1 MSVVV
6 STEDVG
12 PCRKQLTIEVPPPAV
27 EAETRR
33 IVGEFR
39 RRARVPGFRKGKV
52 PVELVRQRYEREIDQ
67 EVVDRLVPRYWRQAE
82 AEGELDILMPP
93 QVEQVDHDP
102 GVSLKF
108 TATVE
113 VRPKIEIGELGDIE
127 LPESEVDPEDAE
139 IEKAIED
146 LRRQVADWVPTARAA
161 ARGDRVRGSL
171 VLLDDDEASSGE
183 QPVDFEVGDEQVWE
197 ELSLAA
203 VGARPE
209 GAVEFDRRDEPEAP
223 QRRYKLTVEAVEER
237 ELPELDDEL
246 ATKLGKFDSLDALR
260 EAVAGQLQAG
270 KSRDRRLARE
280 RALLDEMRQRHPLA
294 LPDGVVQQEVEHMLR
309 TYADE
314 MARRGIDLEK
324 AEFDWQA
331 LAERERPNA
340 EKRVHSRLL
349 LDAAAEREGTEV
361 DEQEFEQVLAQLA
374 RAEGRSAGAVRQALD
389 RSGRL
394 GELRSRLRR
403 EKLLRRLLGEEPPV
417 GEGDSEPEVGPAE
430 SAPIERDPVEDDLV
444 END

>member
-12 PCRKQLTIEVPPPAV
+12 PCRKRLTVEVPQPAV

-33 IVGEFR
+33 IVGDFK
-39 RRARVPGFRKGKV
+39 RRAKVPGFRKGKV
-52 PVELVRQRYEREIDQ
+52 PMELVRQRYEREIDQ
-67 EVVDRLVPRYWRQAE
+67 EVVDRLVPRYWHQAE
-82 AEGELDILMPP
+82 AEGELDLLMPP
-93 QVEQVDHDP
+93 QIEQVDHDP

-113 VRPKIEIGELGDIE
+113 VRPKIELGELGDIE
-127 LPESEVDPEDAE
+127 LPEPEVEPEE
-139 IEKAIED
+139 GEVEKTIED
-146 LRRQVADWVPTARAA
+146 LRRQVADWIPAGREA

-171 VLLDDDEASSGE
+171 LLLDDEQDSPTE

-209 GAVEFDRRDEPEAP
+209 GVVEFGRREGPDVPE
-223 QRRYKLTVEAVEER
+223 RRYKLTVEAVEER
-237 ELPELDDEL
+237 ELPELNDEL
-246 ATKLGKFDSLDALR
+246 AAKMGKFETLDAMR
-260 EAVAGQLQAG
+260 EAVVEQLRAG
-270 KSRDRRLARE
+270 KSRERRLARE
-280 RALLDEMRQRHPLA
+280 RALLDEMRQRHPLE
-294 LPDGVVQQEVEHMLR
+294 LPDGVVQQEVENMLR

-349 LDAAAEREGTEV
+349 LDAAVDKEGTQV
-361 DEQEFEQVLAQLA
+361 DENEFEQVLAQLA
-374 RAEGRSAGAVRQALD
+374 QSEGRTTGAVRQALD
-389 RSGRL
+389 KAGRL
-394 GELRSRLRR
+394 GELRTRLRR
-403 EKLLRRLLGEEPPV
+403 EKLLRQLLGEE
-417 GEGDSEPEVGPAE
+417 SPAE
-430 SAPIERDPVEDDLV
+430 EVPAEVDESESQVGDV

>member
-12 PCRKQLTIEVPPPAV
+12 PCRKQLTIEVPEPAV

-33 IVGEFR
+33 IVGEFK
-39 RRARVPGFRKGKV
+39 RRARLPGFRKGKV
-52 PVELVRQRYEREIDQ
+52 PMELVRQRYEREIDQ

-93 QVEQVDHDP
+93 RVEQVDHDP

-113 VRPKIEIGELGDIE
+113 VRPQIELGELGDIE
-127 LPESEVDPEDAE
+127 LPEPEVEPEEGE

-146 LRRQVADWVPTARAA
+146 LRRQVAEWVPATRAA
-161 ARGDRVRGSL
+161 ARGDRLRGSL
-171 VLLDDDEASSGE
+171 VLLDDEEEAPTE

-209 GAVEFDRRDEPEAP
+209 GVVEFDRRDGPDLPE
-223 QRRYKLTVEAVEER
+223 RRYKLTIEAVEER

-246 ATKLGKFDSLDALR
+246 AGKLGEFENLDALR
-260 EAVAGQLQAG
+260 EAVVGQLRAA
-270 KSRDRRLARE
+270 KSHDRRLVRE

-294 LPDGVVQQEVEHMLR
+294 LPDGVVQQEVESMLR

-340 EKRVHSRLL
+340 EKRVHARLL
-349 LDAAAEREGTEV
+349 LDAAAEKEGTQV
-361 DEQEFEQVLAQLA
+361 DEHEFEQVLAQLA
-374 RAEGRSAGAVRQALD
+374 RAEGRTTGAVRQALD

-394 GELRSRLRR
+394 GELRARLRR
-403 EKLLRRLLGEEPPV
+403 EKLLRRLLGDEPPA
-417 GEGDSEPEVGPAE
+417 EDDAAEPEAGPAE
-430 SAPIERDPVEDDLV
+430 NDPAENSPV

>member
-12 PCRKQLTIEVPPPAV
+12 PCKKRLTIEVPQPAV

-39 RRARVPGFRKGKV
+39 KRARIPGFRKGKV
-52 PVELVRQRYEREIDQ
+52 PAELVRQRYEREIDQ

-82 AEGELDILMPP
+82 AEGELDILLPP

-102 GVSLKF
+102 GARLSF

-113 VRPKIEIGELGDIE
+113 LRPRIEIGELDDIE
-127 LPESEVDPEDAE
+127 LPEPEIEPEDEEVD
-139 IEKAIED
+139 KAIED
-146 LRRQVADWVPTARAA
+146 LRRQIAEWVPADRSA
-161 ARGDRVRGSL
+161 ARGDRLRGSL
-171 VLLDDDEASSGE
+171 MRLAEEDEDPAE
-183 QPVDFEVGDEQVWE
+183 QPVAFEVGDENVWE

-203 VGARPE
+203 VGARPGGE
-209 GAVEFDRRDEPEAP
+209 VEFDRREAPEAP
-223 QRRYKLTVEAVEER
+223 QQRYRLTVEAVEER

-246 ATKLGKFDSLDALR
+246 AAKLGKFDSLQELR
-260 EAVAGQLQAG
+260 QAVTSELRAG
-270 KSRDRRLARE
+270 KSRERRLARE

-294 LPDGVVQQEVEHMLR
+294 LPDGVVQQEVEAMLR
-309 TYADE
+309 TYAEE
-314 MARRGIDLEK
+314 MSRRGIDLET

-331 LAERERPNA
+331 LADRERPNA
-340 EKRVHSRLL
+340 EKRVHARLL
-349 LDAAAEREGTEV
+349 LDAAADKEGTRV

-374 RAEGRSAGAVRQALD
+374 RAEGRSTGAVRQALD

-394 GELRSRLRR
+394 ADLRARLRR
-403 EKLLRRLLGEEPPV
+403 EKLLRRLLGEEMPV
-417 GEGDSEPEVGPAE
+417 GEGTAEPEAGA
-430 SAPIERDPVEDDLV
+430 A
-444 END
+444 ENDR